1 MHSKTQRCKNN
12 TSFMTHHRPHLL
24 EGIWL
29 KWKYLNVLLNVLWS
43 LSVSS
48 SFLDITK
55 SIQNTNIFWA
65 LVPIQE
71 GSLGN
76 REELVAAGHS
86 HPPAAQ
92 GPLLRS
98 RWGQVG
104 ALPDLGGV

>member
-1 MHSKTQRCKNN
+1 MYFGHFLFQVLSR
-12 TSFMTHHRPHLL
+12 
-24 EGIWL
+24 
-29 KWKYLNVLLNVLWS
+29 VLLS
-43 LSVSS
+43 PFKIQTSS
-48 SFLDITK
+48 
-55 SIQNTNIFWA
+55 

>member
-1 MHSKTQRCKNN
+1 
-12 TSFMTHHRPHLL
+12 MTHHRPHLL
-24 EGIWL
+24 EAIWL

-71 GSLGN
+71 GTLGN
-76 REELVAAGHS
+76 REELVAARRS